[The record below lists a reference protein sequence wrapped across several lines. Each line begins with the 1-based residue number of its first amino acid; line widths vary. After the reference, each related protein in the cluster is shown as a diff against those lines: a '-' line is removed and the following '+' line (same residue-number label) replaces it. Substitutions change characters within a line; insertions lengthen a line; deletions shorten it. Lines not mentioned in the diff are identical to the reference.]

1 MVASFGRASA
11 RVACRCARRL
21 FRNRR
26 RARGASQCREGR
38 GRCCDAAYGA
48 RAARRP
54 AEAARRPPVAR
65 LRRCGNYFHRVAWRM
80 RDRRSLWA
88 QHPLALLLSLML
100 TPTPTPTPNA
110 ERRTPNAERRT
121 PNAERR
127 TPNAE
132 RRTPNAERRTPNAE
146 RRTPTIRTPADRE
159 PARAARPT

>member
-88 QHPLALLLSLML
+88 QHPLALLLSLSLML
-100 TPTPTPTPNA
+100 TPSA
-110 ERRTPNAERRT
+110 ERRAPSAERRA
-121 PNAERR
+121 PS
-127 TPNAE
+127 AE

>member
-132 RRTPNAERRTPNAE
+132 RRTPNAERRTP
-146 RRTPTIRTPADRE
+146 TIRTPADRE

>member
-11 RVACRCARRL
+11 RVACRCARRS

-26 RARGASQCREGR
+26 RACRASQCREGR

-48 RAARRP
+48 RDARRP
-54 AEAARRPPVAR
+54 ADAARRLPVSP

-88 QHPLALLLSLML
+88 QHPLALLLSLSLML
-100 TPTPTPTPNA
+100 TPSA

>member
-127 TPNAE
+127 TP
-132 RRTPNAERRTPNAE
+132 
-146 RRTPTIRTPADRE
+146 TIRTPADRE

>member
-1 MVASFGRASA
+1 M
-11 RVACRCARRL
+11 RRL
-21 FRNRR
+21 
-26 RARGASQCREGR
+26 
-38 GRCCDAAYGA
+38 
-48 RAARRP
+48 
-54 AEAARRPPVAR
+54 PVSP
-65 LRRCGNYFHRVAWRM
+65 LRRCGNYFHRVAWRL
-80 RDRRSLWA
+80 RDRRSLRA
-88 QHPLALLLSLML
+88 QHHGAPALLLLLLLPLLMSLM
-100 TPTPTPTPNA
+100 PNA